1 MTRART
7 TAGAAAAAA
16 LSLLGGTAVAAS
28 KPTDLQ
34 LGAGARVAV
43 VNLLDAE
50 VTHFHLSRHLEKSF
64 LKTYTVDW
72 SVHGMLMEALRERLT
87 QMGLVPV
94 AAAATEALRRAREA
108 CFLNAAL
115 ATTEALRRA
124 REACFL
130 NAALAKGL
138 PKACGP
144 LFAQLAAAE
153 HVDAIIVMG
162 PGLNDSAHGRRR
174 RELPEYLRGW
184 SFVSEPRSEDDTADK
199 APVLLNLTELLLIG
213 LSAPSAEIHAREWG
227 GDQLQTWGGFKP
239 PPDLKDIPA
248 QQLGQLQPLF
258 ALMLKQQ
265 ASGLLG
271 HLRVT
276 H

>member
-115 ATTEALRRA
+115 A
-124 REACFL
+124 
-130 NAALAKGL
+130 KGL
-138 PKACGP
+138 PKTCGP

>member
-1 MTRART
+1 MMRART

-16 LSLLGGTAVAAS
+16 LSLLGGTTVAAP
-28 KPTDLQ
+28 KPADLQ
-34 LGAGARVAV
+34 LAAGARVAV

-50 VTHFHLSRHLEKSF
+50 VTHFHASRQLQNSF

-72 SVHGMLMEALRERLT
+72 PVNAMLMEALRERLT

-94 AAAATEALRRAREA
+94 AAGATQALS
-108 CFLNAAL
+108 
-115 ATTEALRRA
+115 RA

-153 HVDAIIVMG
+153 HVDAIVVMG
-162 PGLNDSAHGRRR
+162 PGRNDSAHSGGARR

-184 SFVSEPRSEDDTADK
+184 CFVSAVRSEERAAEN

-213 LSAPSAEIHAREWG
+213 LSAQGAEINAREWG
-227 GDQLQTWGGFKP
+227 GDQTQTWTAFKP
-239 PPDLKDIPA
+239 PPDLKDIPD
-248 QQLGQLQPLF
+248 QQLSQLQPLF
-258 ALMLKQQ
+258 AAMLKQQ
-265 ASGLLG
+265 ASGMFG
-271 HLRVT
+271 HLQVT

>member
-16 LSLLGGTAVAAS
+16 LSLLGGTAVAAP

-72 SVHGMLMEALRERLT
+72 SVNGMLMEALRERLT

-115 ATTEALRRA
+115 A
-124 REACFL
+124 
-130 NAALAKGL
+130 KGL

-153 HVDAIIVMG
+153 HVDALIVMG
-162 PGLNDSAHGRRR
+162 PGLNDSVHGRRR

-184 SFVSEPRSEDDTADK
+184 CFVSEPRSEEDTADK

-213 LSAPSAEIHAREWG
+213 LSAQSAEINAREWG
-227 GDQLQTWGGFKP
+227 GDQTQTWTGFKP
-239 PPDLKDIPA
+239 PPDLKAIPD

-258 ALMLKQQ
+258 AAMLKQQ
-265 ASGLLG
+265 ASGVLE
-271 HLRVT
+271 HLQVT
-276 H
+276 R

>member
-7 TAGAAAAAA
+7 TAGATAAAA
-16 LSLLGGTAVAAS
+16 LSLLGGTAVAAQR
-28 KPTDLQ
+28 PANLQ
-34 LGAGARVAV
+34 LIAGARVAV

-50 VTHFHLSRHLEKSF
+50 VTHFHASQHVQNSF
-64 LKTYTVDW
+64 LKTYTVNW
-72 SVHGMLMEALRERLT
+72 SVNAMLMEALRERLT

-94 AAAATEALRRAREA
+94 RAG
-108 CFLNAAL
+108 
-115 ATTEALRRA
+115 TPEALRRA

-162 PGLNDSAHGRRR
+162 PGRNDSAHGTRR

-184 SFVSEPRSEDDTADK
+184 CFVSEARSEGGAADK
-199 APVLLNLTELLLIG
+199 A
-213 LSAPSAEIHAREWG
+213 
-227 GDQLQTWGGFKP
+227 
-239 PPDLKDIPA
+239 
-248 QQLGQLQPLF
+248 
-258 ALMLKQQ
+258 
-265 ASGLLG
+265 
-271 HLRVT
+271 RV
-276 H
+276 

>member
-16 LSLLGGTAVAAS
+16 LSLLGGAAVAAP

-34 LGAGARVAV
+34 LVAGAHVAV

-50 VTHFHLSRHLEKSF
+50 VTHFHASRRLENSF

-72 SVHGMLMEALRERLT
+72 PVNGMLMEALRERLT

-94 AAAATEALRRAREA
+94 AAAATQ
-108 CFLNAAL
+108 
-115 ATTEALRRA
+115 ALRRA

-138 PKACGP
+138 PKACAP

-153 HVDAIIVMG
+153 RVDAIIVMG
-162 PGLNDSAHGRRR
+162 PGLNDSAHTGGARR

-184 SFVSEPRSEDDTADK
+184 CFVSEARSEEGAADK
-199 APVLLNLTELLLIG
+199 LPALLNLTELLLIG
-213 LSAPSAEIHAREWG
+213 LSAPGAELNAREWG
-227 GDQLQTWGGFKP
+227 GGQTQTWTGFKP
-239 PPDLKDIPA
+239 PPDLKAIPD

-258 ALMLKQQ
+258 AAMLKQQ

-271 HLRVT
+271 HLQVT

>member
-1 MTRART
+1 MTRTGT

-16 LSLLGGTAVAAS
+16 LSLLGGTTVAA
-28 KPTDLQ
+28 PQPANLQ
-34 LGAGARVAV
+34 LAAGARVAV

-50 VTHFHLSRHLEKSF
+50 VTHFHASRHLQNSF

-72 SVHGMLMEALRERLT
+72 PVHGMLMEALRERLT

-94 AAAATEALRRAREA
+94 AAGA
-108 CFLNAAL
+108 
-115 ATTEALRRA
+115 TEALRRA

-138 PKACGP
+138 PNACGP

-174 RELPEYLRGW
+174 RELPQYLRGW
-184 SFVSEPRSEDDTADK
+184 CFVSEPRSEEDTADK

-213 LSAPSAEIHAREWG
+213 LSAPSAEINAREWG
-227 GDQLQTWGGFKP
+227 GDQLQTWAGFKA

-248 QQLGQLQPLF
+248 QQLGQLQLLF
-258 ALMLKQQ
+258 AAMLKQQ

-271 HLRVT
+271 HLQVT